1 MGKRGGRCR
10 EACPFIVG
18 EGGERRRHALG
29 ARLYSALQRSDG
41 RHVTPGFKAKTR
53 CSSYV
58 CPGSSCH
65 TYDHNLN
72 TENQCLKYINFIT

>member
-53 CSSYV
+53 
-58 CPGSSCH
+58 
-65 TYDHNLN
+65 
-72 TENQCLKYINFIT
+72 